1 MKKVLGTLAL
11 VGIFS
16 AGVSYA
22 GNITVANS
30 NLELSGGLYAGFVS
44 TDNDVVEEKDNFH
57 VTTADL
63 KLINKVNGTVGFI
76 IDMGRTYQKSL
87 ISDRLSDEQR
97 TFDIEIA
104 YVTLKALENIEID
117 AGKLATNVGYELYHP
132 NENGNILFGML
143 WNGQPV
149 TYNGVRATFQASES
163 LSLYAEY
170 LQEDRDTK
178 TKDGF
183 AVGIMGEI
191 NLGKFAPKI
200 SYALSYFDYASDKNI
215 VDLVLSTTI
224 GSVDFGLNFDYQY
237 LDDARKEALKSGGA
251 TNIEDSA
258 YGVAVYV
265 TPHFTE
271 SIYVPIR
278 FEYINDKDST
288 DNKGDVKDYGGI
300 YGVGGDS
307 AYSISV
313 TPTWKPSKHSF
324 VRAEFDYVKTDK
336 VSADIFGENED
347 SRTVYAIEAGYS
359 F

>member
-1 MKKVLGTLAL
+1 MRKVLGSLVLA
-11 VGIFS
+11 GILTAS
-16 AGVSYA
+16 VSYA

-30 NLELSGGLYAGFVS
+30 TLELSGGLYAGFVA
-44 TDNDVVEEKDNFH
+44 TDNDVVNEKDNFH

-63 KLINKVNGTVGFI
+63 KLINKIDGKIGFV

-87 ISDRLSDEQR
+87 ISTDLAEERR

-104 YVTLKALENIEID
+104 YISLKALDNLIID
-117 AGKLATNVGYELYHP
+117 AGLLPTNVGNELFHP

-149 TYNGVRATFQASES
+149 TYNGVRATFEASES

-170 LQEDRDTK
+170 LQEDRGGGYY
-178 TKDGF
+178 KDGY
-183 AVGIMGEI
+183 AVGV
-191 NLGKFAPKI
+191 LGTLKLGRNAPEI
-200 SYALSYFDYASDKNI
+200 SYALSFFDYAAERNI
-215 VDLVLSTTI
+215 VDLVINTTI

-237 LDDARKEALKSGGA
+237 LDDTAKEELKAAGA

-258 YGVAVYV
+258 YGIAVYL
-265 TPHFTE
+265 TPHLTN

-288 DNKGDVKDYGGI
+288 DAAGNVISSGI

-336 VSADIFGENED
+336 VSEDIFGQNED